1 MPPARVGGIPLAV
14 AIGAR
19 KRPDRVWRP
28 VQARL
33 TARFTPAP
41 ACNNLAM
48 RLILVTGMSGSG
60 KSVALRLLEDIGY
73 YCVDNLPL
81 QFLPDVAVHLDRA
94 GYPDLAVSI
103 DARSEAALSDLPTL
117 IGGLRG
123 TGYDVKLLFLT
134 ASNTALTQRYS
145 ESRRSHP
152 LTQRLRRLRADGEEP
167 TLAEAIAAER
177 EILAPLMSIAH
188 TIDTGE
194 LHPNT
199 LRQWIREFV
208 DSPRVNLTLAF
219 ESFPY
224 KGGLPFAAD
233 LVFDVRNLPNPY
245 YDLGLRPLTGLDQ
258 PVIDFLAAQ
267 PAAVAMI
274 GDIAGFI
281 EKWLPSYL
289 ADNRHYIT
297 VAVGCTG
304 GQHRSPY
311 VVERLARHFA
321 SRETVLVRHRALN
334 RSVALHGPSPA

>member
-1 MPPARVGGIPLAV
+1 MSRC
-14 AIGAR
+14 
-19 KRPDRVWRP
+19 
-28 VQARL
+28 
-33 TARFTPAP
+33 AP
-41 ACNNLAM
+41 TRACNNSRM
-48 RLILVTGMSGSG
+48 RLIIVSGMSGSG
-60 KSVALRLLEDIGY
+60 KSVALHLLEDIGY

-94 GYPDLAVSI
+94 GYRDLAVSV
-103 DARSEAALSDLPTL
+103 DARSEAALGDLPTL
-117 IGGLRG
+117 VAGLRG

-152 LTQRLRRLRADGEEP
+152 LAQRLRKLRADRAEP

-245 YDLGLRPLTGLDQ
+245 YDKALRPLTGLDQ
-258 PVIDFLAAQ
+258 PVIDFLQAQ
-267 PAAVAMI
+267 PSVAAMVE
-274 GDIAGFI
+274 DIAGFI
-281 EKWLPSYL
+281 AKWLPGYL

-297 VAVGCTG
+297 VAIGCTG

-311 VVERLARHFA
+311 VVEQLARRFA
-321 SRETVLVRHRALN
+321 DRESVLVRHRALN
-334 RSVALHGPSPA
+334 RSVALRGPVPG